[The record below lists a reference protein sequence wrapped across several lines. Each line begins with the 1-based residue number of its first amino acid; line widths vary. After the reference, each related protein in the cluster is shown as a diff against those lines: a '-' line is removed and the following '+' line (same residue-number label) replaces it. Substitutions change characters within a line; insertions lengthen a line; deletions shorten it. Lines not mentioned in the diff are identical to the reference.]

1 MNDQFNSLTSSTS
14 TKLIASALAI
24 SGTMSDDQD
33 NNYTIERIIDDL
45 KSDQLRQN
53 QDAAFSAF
61 QTEFHALEDK
71 INEPTK
77 AKWVANTKLLVD
89 DGIEIDEDNETPASL
104 REKVDKLIKDRV
116 ANAKSPPEPKAIRQQ
131 LLDRYVAWVDG
142 PYDMAYREERDK
154 VVTKMTKVAKQLI
167 STAKGEVPEAQVKDF
182 EKQAMEEL
190 ANLNLRFESRMT
202 DVVKE
207 VIVDKLKSKLAWPL
221 QQG

>member
-1 MNDQFNSLTSSTS
+1 MNDQFNSLTSSTC

-24 SGTMSDDQD
+24 SRTMSDDQD

-77 AKWVANTKLLVD
+77 AKWAANTKLLVD
-89 DGIEIDEDNETPASL
+89 DGIEIDEDNETPTSL
-104 REKVDKLIKDRV
+104 RAKIDELIKERV
-116 ANAKSPPEPKAIRQQ
+116 ANATSAAEAKAIRKP

-154 VVTKMTKVAKQLI
+154 VVAKMTKVAKELV
-167 STAKGEVPEAQVKDF
+167 SATKGEVPEAQVADF
-182 EKQAMEEL
+182 EKQIMEEL
-190 ANLNLRFESRMT
+190 SNLNPRFESRMT

-221 QQG
+221 QQ